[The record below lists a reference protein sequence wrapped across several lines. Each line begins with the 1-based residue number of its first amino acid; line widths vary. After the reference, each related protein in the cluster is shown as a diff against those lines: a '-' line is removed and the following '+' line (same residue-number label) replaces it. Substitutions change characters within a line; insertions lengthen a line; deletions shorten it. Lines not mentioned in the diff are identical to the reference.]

1 MSRPSTSLMLKGCQ
15 DVDARDERGHD
26 ESNIEASVVS
36 CLVRG
41 SYNSNMVMMTRS
53 MILLL
58 IVVMA
63 SAAPAGEA
71 RAQFLPP
78 GSSAL
83 SPPPPAPPPPP
94 KIEVPAVP
102 QLDAA
107 PSRPTAPIAKK
118 SFGDRVIQC
127 LDDAAAAGMKP
138 NQRAAYSRA
147 CANR

>member
-1 MSRPSTSLMLKGCQ
+1 
-15 DVDARDERGHD
+15 
-26 ESNIEASVVS
+26 
-36 CLVRG
+36 
-41 SYNSNMVMMTRS
+41 MVMMTRS

-58 IVVMA
+58 SVVMA
-63 SAAPAGEA
+63 SGVAAGEA

-94 KIEVPAVP
+94 KIEVPVVP
-102 QLDAA
+102 QMDAP
-107 PSRPTAPIAKK
+107 PSRPSAPVARK
-118 SFGDRVIQC
+118 SFGDRVIEC
-127 LDDAAAAGMKP
+127 LDDAAMAGMNP

>member
-1 MSRPSTSLMLKGCQ
+1 VRL
-15 DVDARDERGHD
+15 ARGAKNPD
-26 ESNIEASVVS
+26 
-36 CLVRG
+36 
-41 SYNSNMVMMTRS
+41 MVTMTRS

-58 IVVMA
+58 SVAMA
-63 SAAPAGEA
+63 SAALAGEA

-102 QLDAA
+102 QMDAP
-107 PSRPTAPIAKK
+107 PSRPTAPIARK
-118 SFGDRVIQC
+118 SFGDRVIEC